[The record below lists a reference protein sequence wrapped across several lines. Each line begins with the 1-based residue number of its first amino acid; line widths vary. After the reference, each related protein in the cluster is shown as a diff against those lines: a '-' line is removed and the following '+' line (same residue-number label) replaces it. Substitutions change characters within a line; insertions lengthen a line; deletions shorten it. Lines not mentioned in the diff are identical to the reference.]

1 MDSPLAP
8 ALTHLPVSDVL
19 RTALDLLLGSTSTS
33 APEPLW
39 LEAVVHIAETLSA
52 EPSSIAPFVEAW
64 RQLYV
69 VTLVLDHVQ
78 DGDPLGDPQLE
89 ALPPPLQYHLAF
101 SVYVAAQHALA
112 HLDPSAIPAAR
123 ITRLQRFWTAS
134 VAQIASGQY
143 LDLTTT
149 SAAIEAT
156 DQSPLDRYEQLALQK
171 TGATFALAFGGA
183 ALLTTD
189 DEAQIAA
196 LTSAGSIYGMLLQ
209 YHDDLLDQELQEGQP
224 ETMTLTRALLAAH
237 PSLAAYGPHA
247 ALAFWRSIY
256 AAYTQ
261 ALTPV
266 LEPLP
271 AMTRTIYMDL
281 LRQSFG
287 DVPASVD
294 APYAVTSRDV
304 R

>member
-1 MDSPLAP
+1 M
-8 ALTHLPVSDVL
+8 
-19 RTALDLLLGSTSTS
+19 DLLLGSTSTA
-33 APEPLW
+33 APEPRW
-39 LEAVVHIAETLSA
+39 LEVIARIAETLSA

-69 VTLVLDHVQ
+69 VTLFLDHVQ
-78 DGDPLGDPQLE
+78 DDDPLDDPQLE

-101 SVYVAAQHALA
+101 SVYIAAQHALA
-112 HLDPSAIPAAR
+112 HLDPRAIPAAR

-183 ALLTTD
+183 ALLATD

-209 YHDDLLDQELQEGQP
+209 YHDDLLDQELQESQP
-224 ETMTLTRALLAAH
+224 EALTLTRALLAAH

-247 ALAFWRSIY
+247 ALGFWHSIY

-261 ALTPV
+261 ALTSV

-271 AMTRTIYMDL
+271 AATRTIYREL

-294 APYAVTSRDV
+294 APYPVASRDV
-304 R
+304 W